1 MNFRDICQLA
11 VKEAGVKDGGPS
23 TVIGQSGILGLFVT
37 WVQQAWVELW
47 YEQEWKFRWKRA
59 TTTLTAGT
67 AEYATLPGLSDVD
80 RVFAYEIWNAS
91 VTPQQRLRYVDHSVI
106 DQAEVM
112 SDTVAYFSGSRTAR
126 SSSPNSS
133 GRHIGQARLPDVRD
147 GTCRRRRHPSNTRDQ
162 PAPDHRLQGVDE
174 VRREQ
179 RGRGC
184 LHEGKSEYDTYFA
197 RIAKYLPDMDCRPLP
212 VTSVPDNYPRLV

>member
-91 VTPQQRLRYVDHSVI
+91 VTPKQRLRYVDHSVI

-112 SDTVAYFSGSRTAR
+112 SIRWPTSRKPNGSFVFYPTPAADTQVRLDYLMSVTALAGTPTSQQYQRPTCTR
-126 SSSPNSS
+126 SSP
-133 GRHIGQARLPDVRD
+133 
-147 GTCRRRRHPSNTRDQ
+147 TRR
-162 PAPDHRLQGVDE
+162 
-174 VRREQ
+174 
-179 RGRGC
+179 
-184 LHEGKSEYDTYFA
+184 
-197 RIAKYLPDMDCRPLP
+197 
-212 VTSVPDNYPRLV
+212 